1 MFWGSLP
8 AEVRLVIL
16 DLLLHTD
23 GRKLQNGLKPR
34 PDHLPFLYFSP
45 PRLFLDRNSFGYQ
58 GL

>member
-1 MFWGSLP
+1 MLWGSLP

-45 PRLFLDRNSFGYQ
+45 PR
-58 GL
+58 